1 MEILGFTWNYIVVF
15 LIVLTILV
23 FVHEYGH
30 YWVAKRNG
38 VRVEAFSVGFGP
50 EIWGRNDA
58 SGTRWKICAIPL
70 GGYVKMFGEG
80 GDDSEDGEKSE
91 LSDAE
96 KAVSFYYK
104 TVSQRAAIVAAG
116 PIVNFIFAIFAFAIL
131 AGAVGNAVPLAAV
144 GKVFKDSAAEI
155 AGFKSG
161 DRFISINEEE
171 INLFSDLRRIV
182 TENPDTVLSFQID
195 RAGKEITLSATP
207 KLTVQKN
214 AEGEEIE
221 IGLLG
226 VEWSPEF
233 VSYERQNPAMALWV
247 GVQRTYMVTTNILSY
262 IGDMFS
268 GRRGTDEL
276 GGPLRIA
283 QISGQMAEQGIG
295 AVILLMAML
304 SVNLGLINLFPI
316 PMLDGGHLA
325 FYLIEALLGR
335 PLGAKAQE
343 YGFRFG
349 LILVLMLVVFVTW
362 NDLVHL
368 EVIEFIK
375 RLIT

>member
-1 MEILGFTWNYIVVF
+1 MEILGFTWNYVVVF

-38 VRVEAFSVGFGP
+38 VRVEVFSVGFGP
-50 EIWGRNDA
+50 EIWGRNDI
-58 SGTRWKICAIPL
+58 SGTRWKVCAIPL

-80 GDDSEDGEKSE
+80 GDDAKGEDKPE
-91 LSDAE
+91 LTDEE
-96 KAVSFYYK
+96 KAVSFHYK
-104 TVSQRAAIVAAG
+104 SVGQRAAIVAAG

-131 AGAVGNAVPLAAV
+131 AGAIGTAVPLAAV
-144 GKVFKDSAAEI
+144 GKVYKDSAADI
-155 AGFKSG
+155 AGFTSG
-161 DRFISINEEE
+161 DKFISINEEK
-171 INLFSDLRRIV
+171 ISLFSDLRRIV
-182 TENPDTVLSFQID
+182 TANPEKTLSFKIERDGKQIN
-195 RAGKEITLSATP
+195 LSATP
-207 KLTVQKN
+207 KLIVRKDE
-214 AEGEEIE
+214 EGNEIK

-226 VEWSPEF
+226 VEWNSES
-233 VSYERQNPAMALWV
+233 VMYERQNPAMALWV
-247 GVQRTYMVTTNILSY
+247 GTQQTYMTTTKILSY
-262 IGDMFS
+262 IGDMIS
-268 GRRGTDEL
+268 GSRGTDDL

-283 QISGQMAEQGIG
+283 QISGQMAEQGVG

-325 FYLIEALLGR
+325 FYSIEALLGR
-335 PLGAKAQE
+335 PLNAKAQE
-343 YGFRFG
+343 YSFRFG

-368 EVIEFIK
+368 EVIEKIK
-375 RLIT
+375 GLIP

>member
-38 VRVEAFSVGFGP
+38 VRVEVFSVGFGP
-50 EIWGRNDA
+50 EVWGHSDT

-70 GGYVKMFGEG
+70 GGYVKMFGES
-80 GDDSEDGEKSE
+80 GDNSEDKNKPGLTDE
-91 LSDAE
+91 E
-96 KAVSFYYK
+96 KAVSFHYK
-104 TVSQRAAIVAAG
+104 SVGQRAAIVAAG

-131 AGAVGNAVPLAAV
+131 AGAIGTAVPLAVV

-155 AGFKSG
+155 AGFTPG
-161 DRFISINEEE
+161 DKFISINEEKVT
-171 INLFSDLRRIV
+171 LFSDLRRII
-182 TENPDTVLSFQID
+182 TANPEKTLFFQIE
-195 RAGKEITLSATP
+195 RNGKQISVSATP
-207 KLTVQKN
+207 KLTVSKDK
-214 AEGEEIE
+214 EGNDIK

-226 VEWSPEF
+226 VEWNSEF
-233 VSYERQNPAMALWV
+233 VRYERQNPAMALWV
-247 GVQRTYMVTTNILSY
+247 GTQQTYMTSVNILSY
-262 IGDMFS
+262 IGDMIS
-268 GRRGTDEL
+268 GSRSTDEL

-283 QISGQMAEQGIG
+283 QISGQMAKQGVA

-325 FYLIEALLGR
+325 FYSIEALLGR
-335 PLGAKAQE
+335 PLDAKAQE

-349 LILVLMLVVFVTW
+349 LILVLLLMVFVTW
-362 NDLVHL
+362 KDLVHL
-368 EVIEFIK
+368 DVIENIK
-375 RLIT
+375 GLIP

>member
-80 GDDSEDGEKSE
+80 GDDSEDGEKAE
-91 LSDAE
+91 LSNSE
-96 KAVSFYYK
+96 KEVSFYYK

-375 RLIT
+375 GLIT

>member
-182 TENPDTVLSFQID
+182 TDNPDTVLSFQID

-207 KLTVQKN
+207 KLAVQKN

-268 GRRGTDEL
+268 GRRGTEEL

-375 RLIT
+375 GLIT

>member
-15 LIVLTILV
+15 LIVLTVLV

-80 GDDSEDGEKSE
+80 GDVSEDGEQVE

-116 PIVNFIFAIFAFAIL
+116 PIVNFVFAIFAFAIL
-131 AGAVGNAVPLAAV
+131 AGAVGTAVPLAAV

-182 TENPDTVLSFQID
+182 TKNPDTALSFQID

-207 KLTVQKN
+207 KLSVQKN

-233 VSYERQNPAMALWV
+233 VSYERQNPAVALWV
-247 GVQRTYMVTTNILSY
+247 GVQRTYLVTTNILSY

-268 GRRGTDEL
+268 GRRGTEEL

-283 QISGQMAEQGIG
+283 QISGQMAEQGI
-295 AVILLMAML
+295 AEVILLMAML

-325 FYLIEALLGR
+325 FYLIESLLGR

-375 RLIT
+375 GLVT

>member
-1 MEILGFTWNYIVVF
+1 MEILGFTWNYIFVF

-70 GGYVKMFGEG
+70 GGYVKMFGEA
-80 GDDSEDGEKSE
+80 GDDSEDGEKPE

-96 KAVSFYYK
+96 KAVSFNYK

-171 INLFSDLRRIV
+171 INLFSDLRRII

-226 VEWSPEF
+226 VEWSPDF

-375 RLIT
+375 GLIT

>member
-15 LIVLTILV
+15 LIVLTVLV

-80 GDDSEDGEKSE
+80 GDVTEDGEQVE

-116 PIVNFIFAIFAFAIL
+116 PIVNFVFAIFAFAIL
-131 AGAVGNAVPLAAV
+131 AGAVGTAVPLAAV

-182 TENPDTVLSFQID
+182 TKNPDTALSFQID

-207 KLTVQKN
+207 KLSVQKN
-214 AEGEEIE
+214 AEGEEID

-233 VSYERQNPAMALWV
+233 VSYERQNPAVALWV

-268 GRRGTDEL
+268 GRRGTEEL

-283 QISGQMAEQGIG
+283 QISGQMAEQGI
-295 AVILLMAML
+295 AEVILLMAML

-325 FYLIEALLGR
+325 FYLIESLLGR

-375 RLIT
+375 GLVT

>member
-80 GDDSEDGEKSE
+80 GDVSEDGEKSE

-214 AEGEEIE
+214 AEGEEVE

-375 RLIT
+375 GLIT

>member
-171 INLFSDLRRIV
+171 INLFSDLRRII

-226 VEWSPEF
+226 VEWSPDF

-375 RLIT
+375 GLIT

>member
-144 GKVFKDSAAEI
+144 GKVLKDSAAEI

-226 VEWSPEF
+226 VEWSPDF

-325 FYLIEALLGR
+325 FYLIEAILGR

>member
-58 SGTRWKICAIPL
+58 SGTRWKICVIPL

-80 GDDSEDGEKSE
+80 GDVSEDGEKSE

-182 TENPDTVLSFQID
+182 TENPDTALSFKID

-375 RLIT
+375 GLIT

>member
-1 MEILGFTWNYIVVF
+1 
-15 LIVLTILV
+15 
-23 FVHEYGH
+23 
-30 YWVAKRNG
+30 
-38 VRVEAFSVGFGP
+38 
-50 EIWGRNDA
+50 
-58 SGTRWKICAIPL
+58 
-70 GGYVKMFGEG
+70 MFGEG
-80 GDDSEDGEKSE
+80 GDVSEDGEQVE

-116 PIVNFIFAIFAFAIL
+116 PIVNFVFAIFAFAIL
-131 AGAVGNAVPLAAV
+131 AGAVGTAVPLAAV

-182 TENPDTVLSFQID
+182 TKNPDTALSFQID

-207 KLTVQKN
+207 KLSVQKN

-233 VSYERQNPAMALWV
+233 VSYERQNPAVALWV

-268 GRRGTDEL
+268 GRRGTEEL

-283 QISGQMAEQGIG
+283 QISGQMAEQGI
-295 AVILLMAML
+295 AEVILLMAML

-325 FYLIEALLGR
+325 FYLIESLLGR

-375 RLIT
+375 GLVT

>member
-30 YWVAKRNG
+30 YWVAKRHG

-375 RLIT
+375 GLIT

>member
-58 SGTRWKICAIPL
+58 SGTRWKICVIPL

-80 GDDSEDGEKSE
+80 GDDSEDGEKAK

-96 KAVSFYYK
+96 KAVSFYHK

-226 VEWSPEF
+226 VEWSPDF

>member
-1 MEILGFTWNYIVVF
+1 
-15 LIVLTILV
+15 
-23 FVHEYGH
+23 VHEYGH

-38 VRVEAFSVGFGP
+38 VRVEAFSVGIGP

-144 GKVFKDSAAEI
+144 GKVLKDSAAEI
-155 AGFKSG
+155 AGIKSG
-161 DRFISINEEE
+161 DRFISVNEEE

-182 TENPDTVLSFQID
+182 TDNPDTVLSFQID

-233 VSYERQNPAMALWV
+233 VSYERENPAMALWV

-368 EVIEFIK
+368 EVIELIK
-375 RLIT
+375 GLVT

>member
-80 GDDSEDGEKSE
+80 GDDSEDGEKAE

-144 GKVFKDSAAEI
+144 GKVLKDSAAEI

-375 RLIT
+375 GLIT

>member
-80 GDDSEDGEKSE
+80 GDVSEDGEKSE

-214 AEGEEIE
+214 AEGEEVE

-226 VEWSPEF
+226 VEWSPDF

-375 RLIT
+375 GLIT

>member
-58 SGTRWKICAIPL
+58 SGTRWKICVIPL

-80 GDDSEDGEKSE
+80 GDVSEDGEKSE

-171 INLFSDLRRIV
+171 INLFSDLLRIV
-182 TENPDTVLSFQID
+182 TENPDTALSFQID

-226 VEWSPEF
+226 VEWSPDF

-375 RLIT
+375 GLIT

>member
-182 TENPDTVLSFQID
+182 TENPDTALSFQID

>member
-80 GDDSEDGEKSE
+80 GDDSEDGEKVE
-91 LSDAE
+91 ISDAE

-375 RLIT
+375 GLIT

>member
-80 GDDSEDGEKSE
+80 GDVSEDGEKSE

-226 VEWSPEF
+226 VEWSPDF

-375 RLIT
+375 GLIT

>member
-58 SGTRWKICAIPL
+58 SDTRWKICAIPL

-375 RLIT
+375 GLIT

>member
-58 SGTRWKICAIPL
+58 SGTRWKICVIPL

-80 GDDSEDGEKSE
+80 GDVSEDGEKSE

-144 GKVFKDSAAEI
+144 GKVLKDSAAEI

-325 FYLIEALLGR
+325 FYLIEALL
-335 PLGAKAQE
+335 LS
-343 YGFRFG
+343 
-349 LILVLMLVVFVTW
+349 LI
-362 NDLVHL
+362 H
-368 EVIEFIK
+368 I
-375 RLIT
+375 

>member
-15 LIVLTILV
+15 LIVLTVLV

-80 GDDSEDGEKSE
+80 GDVSEDGEQVE

-116 PIVNFIFAIFAFAIL
+116 PIVNFVFAIFAFAIL
-131 AGAVGNAVPLAAV
+131 AGAVGTAVPLAAV

-182 TENPDTVLSFQID
+182 TKNPDTALSFQID

-207 KLTVQKN
+207 KLSVQKN

-268 GRRGTDEL
+268 GRRGTEEL

-283 QISGQMAEQGIG
+283 QISGQMAEQGI
-295 AVILLMAML
+295 AEVILLMAML

-325 FYLIEALLGR
+325 FYLIESLLGR

-375 RLIT
+375 GLVT

>member
-375 RLIT
+375 GLIT

>member
-15 LIVLTILV
+15 LIVLTVLV

-80 GDDSEDGEKSE
+80 GDVSEDGEQVE

-116 PIVNFIFAIFAFAIL
+116 PIVNFVFAIFAFAIL
-131 AGAVGNAVPLAAV
+131 AGAVGTAVPLAAV

-182 TENPDTVLSFQID
+182 TKNPDTALSFQID

-207 KLTVQKN
+207 KLSVQKN
-214 AEGEEIE
+214 AEGEEID

-233 VSYERQNPAMALWV
+233 VSYERQNPAVALWV

-268 GRRGTDEL
+268 GRRGTEEL

-283 QISGQMAEQGIG
+283 QISGQMAEQGI
-295 AVILLMAML
+295 AEVILLMAML

-325 FYLIEALLGR
+325 FYLIESLLGR
-335 PLGAKAQE
+335 PLSAKAQE

-375 RLIT
+375 GLVT

>member
-58 SGTRWKICAIPL
+58 SGTRWKICVIPL

-80 GDDSEDGEKSE
+80 GDVSEDGEKSE

-144 GKVFKDSAAEI
+144 GKVLKDSAAEI

-375 RLIT
+375 GLIT

>member
-58 SGTRWKICAIPL
+58 SGTRWKICVIPL

-80 GDDSEDGEKSE
+80 GDVSEDGEKSE

-144 GKVFKDSAAEI
+144 GKVLKDSAAEI

-182 TENPDTVLSFQID
+182 TENPDIVLSFQID

-226 VEWSPEF
+226 VEWSPDF

-375 RLIT
+375 GLIT

>member
-80 GDDSEDGEKSE
+80 GDDSEGGEKSE

-226 VEWSPEF
+226 VEWSPDF

>member
-1 MEILGFTWNYIVVF
+1 MEILGFTWNYIFVF

-182 TENPDTVLSFQID
+182 TESPDTVLSFQID

-375 RLIT
+375 GLIN

>member
-144 GKVFKDSAAEI
+144 GKVLKDSAAEI

-375 RLIT
+375 GLIT

>member
-80 GDDSEDGEKSE
+80 GDDSEDGEKAK

-96 KAVSFYYK
+96 KAVSFYHK

>member
-58 SGTRWKICAIPL
+58 SGTRWKICVIPL

-80 GDDSEDGEKSE
+80 GDVSEDGEKSE

-182 TENPDTVLSFQID
+182 TENPDTALSFQID

-226 VEWSPEF
+226 VEWSPDF

-375 RLIT
+375 GLIT

>member
-182 TENPDTVLSFQID
+182 TENPDTALSFQID

-214 AEGEEIE
+214 AEGKDIE
-221 IGLLG
+221 VGLLG

-375 RLIT
+375 GLIT